1 MSQRSKSLKRLKDL
15 NDAELAKEADELRRD
30 VWKLKLQQSTGQ
42 AADSTKLALKR
53 RELARALTLIRQ
65 RETSSAK

>member
-30 VWKLKLQQSTGQ
+30 VWKLKLQQATGQ

-65 RETSSAK
+65 RETSGAK